1 MRRSPRSGANQ
12 EGTIMRTPKLTAALG
27 TLAACALAVSACSSS
42 SGGSASGG
50 GGTTSASGASKSTKT
65 LNIAFIPGITTDG
78 FFLAMQH
85 AAEKAAPGLN
95 INLDYTGPTV
105 YSYAAQTQVF
115 SAVLAKKPD
124 GIIFASTDGKAMEA
138 PVRQAVAQGIPVMTV
153 DSTINDQS
161 LIKSRVATSDEEGG
175 KLAAAEMAKL
185 VGTSG
190 AVAVIGY
197 IPGITTTDA
206 RTKAFLAEMKVKDPG
221 VKLLGTQ
228 FSNGSLTK
236 AATITTGLV
245 SSSPTLR
252 GIFVVN
258 DLNAAGVV
266 NGLKSVSKT
275 GKIKVVA
282 YDAEPDEIGY
292 LKAGSIQA
300 TVVQKPSQEAVVALQ
315 RMAALIRQ
323 GKQPSPKV
331 LLLAPVVATQA
342 NMNDASVSQYFYK

>member
-1 MRRSPRSGANQ
+1 
-12 EGTIMRTPKLTAALG
+12 
-27 TLAACALAVSACSSS
+27 
-42 SGGSASGG
+42 
-50 GGTTSASGASKSTKT
+50 
-65 LNIAFIPGITTDG
+65 
-78 FFLAMQH
+78 
-85 AAEKAAPGLN
+85 
-95 INLDYTGPTV
+95 
-105 YSYAAQTQVF
+105 
-115 SAVLAKKPD
+115 
-124 GIIFASTDGKAMEA
+124 
-138 PVRQAVAQGIPVMTV
+138 
-153 DSTINDQS
+153 
-161 LIKSRVATSDEEGG
+161 
-175 KLAAAEMAKL
+175 
-185 VGTSG
+185 
-190 AVAVIGY
+190 VAVIGY

-266 NGLKSVSKT
+266 NGLNSVHKT

-300 TVVQKPSQEAVVALQ
+300 TVVQKPSQEAVIALQ
-315 RMAALIRQ
+315 RMAALIRK
-323 GKQPSPKV
+323 GTQPSPKV
-331 LLLAPVVATQA
+331 LLLTPVVATKA
-342 NMNDASVSQYFYK
+342 NMSDLSVSQYFYK

>member
-1 MRRSPRSGANQ
+1 MKTR
-12 EGTIMRTPKLTAALG
+12 KLTAMLG
-27 TLAACALAVSACSSS
+27 TIAAAALALSACTSTTTTSS
-42 SGGSASGG
+42 SGTTKKSG
-50 GGTTSASGASKSTKT
+50 T

-78 FFLAMQH
+78 FFIAMQH
-85 AAEKAAPGLN
+85 AAAKAAPGLH

-105 YSYAAQTQVF
+105 YSYSAQTQVF
-115 SAVLAKKPD
+115 DAVLAKKPQ
-124 GIIFASTDGKAMEA
+124 GIIFASTDAKAMEA
-138 PVRQAVAQGIPVMTV
+138 PVRQALAQGIPVMTV
-153 DSTINDQS
+153 DSTIADQS
-161 LIKSRVATSDEEGG
+161 LIKSRVATSDLTGG
-175 KLAAAEMAKL
+175 KLAADEMAKL

-190 AVAVIGY
+190 TVAVVGY

-206 RTKAFLAEMKVKDPG
+206 RTAAFIAEMKAKDPG

-228 FSNGSLTK
+228 YSNGSLTK

-245 SSSPTLR
+245 SANSSLR

-266 NGLKSVSKT
+266 NGLKSINKI

-292 LKAGSIQA
+292 LKSGAIQA
-300 TVVQKPSQEAVVALQ
+300 TVVQKPSQEAVISLQ
-315 RMAALIRQ
+315 RMAALLRS
-323 GKQPSPKV
+323 GTMPSPKT

-342 NMNDASVSQYFYK
+342 NMNDPSVSQYFYR